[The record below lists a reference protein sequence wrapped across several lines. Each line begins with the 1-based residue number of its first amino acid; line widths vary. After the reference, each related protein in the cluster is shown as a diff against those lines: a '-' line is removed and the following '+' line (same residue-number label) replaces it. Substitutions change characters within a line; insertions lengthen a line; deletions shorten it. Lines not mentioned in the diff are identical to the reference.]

1 MNKPG
6 FSSRMVAT
14 VKIQF
19 DCGSEYGAAW
29 TFAEAYE
36 DAKRAAET
44 MCRTIHQTNP
54 RIKVL
59 GIEAI
64 HSHVMEQK
72 T

>member
-1 MNKPG
+1 MSKPG
-6 FSSRMVAT
+6 FSSRMIAT

-19 DCGSEYGAAW
+19 DCGSEYGAEW

-36 DAKRAAET
+36 DAKRAADA
-44 MCRTIHQTNP
+44 MCHKINDTNP

-72 T
+72 A